1 MNHGPASERAPSG
14 RRYVSELR
22 SRVWSAPYIL
32 LMLAVLFWSGNFIVG
47 RAATDVVPPVA
58 LAFWR
63 WTAGLV
69 IVSAIGWRHVAR
81 DFDKLRSSW
90 PILLVLAA
98 LGISVFNTFVYIG
111 LHSTTALNA
120 LLLQSAMPIV
130 ILVLT
135 FLLFGERPGFAPSVG
150 VVVSMAGVAT
160 IASAG
165 DWGTLAS
172 LSFNAGDLW
181 VLAAVG
187 AYALY
192 SVLLRKRPDVH
203 PLSFVVATFALGALM
218 LLPAYIYEHFVAGPL
233 RPSLSAYLVIAYVA
247 VFPGVLSYLFFN
259 RGVELAGANRAGH
272 FIHLMPIFGSVLAM
286 LLLGESIAA
295 FHVVGGIL
303 IAAGLL
309 LAAAGRRS

>member
-1 MNHGPASERAPSG
+1 MNHGPAPERASSG
-14 RRYVSELR
+14 HRYLAVLR
-22 SRVWSAPYIL
+22 SWLWNAPYVL

-58 LAFWR
+58 MAFWR

-69 IVSAIGWRHVAR
+69 IVSAIGWRHVVK
-81 DFDKLRSSW
+81 DFDRLRSSL

-111 LHSTTALNA
+111 LHTTTALNA

-135 FLLFGERPGFAPSVG
+135 FLLFGERPRFAPALG
-150 VVVSMAGVAT
+150 VVISMAGVAA

-165 DWGTLAS
+165 NWETLAS

-203 PLSFVVATFALGALM
+203 PLSFIVATFALGALM
-218 LLPAYIYEHFVAGPL
+218 LLPAYIHEHVAVQPL
-233 RPSLSAYLVIAYVA
+233 QPSLPAFLVVAYIA
-247 VFPGVLSYLFFN
+247 VFPGILSYLFFN
-259 RGVELAGANRAGH
+259 RGVELAGANTAGH
-272 FIHLMPIFGSVLAM
+272 FIHLMPIFGSILAL
-286 LLLGESIAA
+286 LLLGERIAA
-295 FHVVGGIL
+295 FHIVGGIL
-303 IAAGLL
+303 IAIGLL
-309 LAAAGRRS
+309 LAALGRRS